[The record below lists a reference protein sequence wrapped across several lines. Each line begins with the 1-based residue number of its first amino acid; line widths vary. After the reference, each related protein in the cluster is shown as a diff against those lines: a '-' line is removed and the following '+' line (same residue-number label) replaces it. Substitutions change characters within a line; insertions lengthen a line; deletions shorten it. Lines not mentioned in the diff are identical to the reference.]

1 MVIDGHRELEPFGRA
16 AEEVHRIDVGT
27 GVGKVAGEACHRSR
41 LVGEGGGEDGPFLE
55 LDPVALEEGAGRG
68 LVVDDEPNYALS
80 VHAECS
86 QCLYV
91 DAGIGELLGQGG
103 KHAGS
108 VGQVHREFGHR
119 SSLRIDGRLCGQQSV
134 GFSRSRYAE
143 PMATYRVRVGED
155 WAEVDL
161 PETDGEILAVP
172 IVSALVFRSESRGEL
187 VLQRRDDGG
196 PADGLW
202 ELPGGG
208 WLAGES
214 PTGALARE
222 LMEETGLELDHAD
235 AGEKRSEAQP
245 GRPFVAS
252 TPMVVSAGVEG
263 AYPILHVVYVCF
275 ADGEP
280 RGAEGESREPAWFS
294 VADVKAMLEDPPLFT
309 GPTYA
314 ALTAYF
320 DS

>member
-1 MVIDGHRELEPFGRA
+1 
-16 AEEVHRIDVGT
+16 
-27 GVGKVAGEACHRSR
+27 
-41 LVGEGGGEDGPFLE
+41 
-55 LDPVALEEGAGRG
+55 
-68 LVVDDEPNYALS
+68 
-80 VHAECS
+80 
-86 QCLYV
+86 
-91 DAGIGELLGQGG
+91 
-103 KHAGS
+103 
-108 VGQVHREFGHR
+108 
-119 SSLRIDGRLCGQQSV
+119 
-134 GFSRSRYAE
+134 
-143 PMATYRVRVGED
+143 MATYRVRVGED

-172 IVSALVFRSESRGEL
+172 IVSALVFRNESRGEL

-208 WLAGES
+208 WLAGEP
-214 PTGALARE
+214 PTEALARE
-222 LMEETGLELDHAD
+222 LMEETGLELNHAD

-252 TPMVVSAGVEG
+252 APMVVSVGVEG

-294 VADVKAMLEDPPLFT
+294 VAHVKAMLEDPPLFT